1 MRRARSLLIAG
12 GLAIA
17 AGSAAGARAAA
28 PASVLRV
35 CADPNNM
42 PFSNRAGQGFE
53 NRIAAL
59 FARDLHARLEYT
71 WWAQRRGFVRN
82 TLAAKRCDVVLGIT
96 DGDDQVL
103 TTTPYYRSTYV
114 FVTRRSHGYRL
125 SSMNDPRLHHLR
137 IGIHVIGDDY
147 NSLPPGV
154 ALANR
159 GIVRNVVGYS
169 IYGNYAQ
176 ESPPSA
182 LIAAVARDDVDVA
195 IAWGPL
201 AGYYASR
208 STIPL
213 EVTPIATPDARRG
226 IPFSYAIAVGV
237 RKGDTARRA
246 LLQRELDR
254 RRGSIAAILRSYHV
268 PLVAGN
274 AREAAPERAAMS
286 STRSDS
292 RRVPPLT
299 EDPCGLP

>member
-1 MRRARSLLIAG
+1 M
-12 GLAIA
+12 
-17 AGSAAGARAAA
+17 
-28 PASVLRV
+28 
-35 CADPNNM
+35 
-42 PFSNRAGQGFE
+42 
-53 NRIAAL
+53 
-59 FARDLHARLEYT
+59 
-71 WWAQRRGFVRN
+71 
-82 TLAAKRCDVVLGIT
+82 
-96 DGDDQVL
+96 
-103 TTTPYYRSTYV
+103 
-114 FVTRRSHGYRL
+114 
-125 SSMNDPRLHHLR
+125 
-137 IGIHVIGDDY
+137 
-147 NSLPPGV
+147 
-154 ALANR
+154 
-159 GIVRNVVGYS
+159 
-169 IYGNYAQ
+169 
-176 ESPPSA
+176 
-182 LIAAVARDDVDVA
+182 A

-208 STIPL
+208 SPIPL

-274 AREAAPERAAMS
+274 AREAAPDRAAMS